1 MFLGLGLGLEDPVL
15 INTTAEWMLD
25 FMFCCNHCI
34 CCRENKCAIIIIVN
48 IIIIII
54 IIIIIA
60 IAIIMLL

>member
-15 INTTAEWMLD
+15 INITADWMLD

-34 CCRENKCAIIIIVN
+34 CCRENKCAIIIIIVD
-48 IIIIII
+48 IIII